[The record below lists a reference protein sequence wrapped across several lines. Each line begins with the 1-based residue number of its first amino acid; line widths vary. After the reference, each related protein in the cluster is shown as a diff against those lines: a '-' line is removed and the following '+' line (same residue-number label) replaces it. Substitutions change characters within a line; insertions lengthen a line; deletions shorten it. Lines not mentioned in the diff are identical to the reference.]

1 MNLRHAAALALVGW
15 YLMVPL
21 DLNAGNRAGNQKSR
35 VSSDVER
42 ADHERAKSSADIV
55 DGYLDEL
62 ARNPDDDLVW
72 TRATALLLGTDI
84 LNFSSRLMHL
94 CFGPDLPSSETRKRD
109 CEDLGLK
116 LLSLKQTVLRTAFER
131 EWRMSAQERQF
142 SDQLEAALRRDTE
155 KINPIEVQEK
165 TRLLRAITADLDKP
179 APDPAYVFMAGE
191 QTSKLSRFI
200 LAHCPGQLIWGMSNG
215 SATEECRGLEKAI
228 LDFQRAVVKVT
239 SKEPQSRGR

>member
-84 LNFSSRLMHL
+84 LNFSS
-94 CFGPDLPSSETRKRD
+94 S
-109 CEDLGLK
+109 
-116 LLSLKQTVLRTAFER
+116 
-131 EWRMSAQERQF
+131 
-142 SDQLEAALRRDTE
+142 
-155 KINPIEVQEK
+155 
-165 TRLLRAITADLDKP
+165 RLLTK
-179 APDPAYVFMAGE
+179 
-191 QTSKLSRFI
+191 RFDY
-200 LAHCPGQLIWGMSNG
+200 SV
-215 SATEECRGLEKAI
+215 S
-228 LDFQRAVVKVT
+228 
-239 SKEPQSRGR
+239 